1 MHIPRFLPRDTEL
14 AFAREAGFHF
24 SSGSLVTWLHAKTSV
39 LPVFGAS
46 LLLPGWALRPL
57 GLPGDSHL
65 SRFNGVPQPLSIFLT
80 LSPSAL
86 PPPPMHR
93 TVETLAERPW
103 GFHPCRAGFPGPGVP
118 AGRLL
123 PTVQPLGGNPPTASS
138 LSSQL
143 SKASTASPLR
153 RGSNP
158 GSSALWHWAC
168 SLSEPA
174 SPTVNGDNPPDV

>member
-86 PPPPMHR
+86 PPPSN
-93 TVETLAERPW
+93 AQN
-103 GFHPCRAGFPGPGVP
+103 CRD
-118 AGRLL
+118 AGRA
-123 PTVQPLGGNPPTASS
+123 PLGLSPVQSWVPWTRSPRRQAPPHRPA
-138 LSSQL
+138 
-143 SKASTASPLR
+143 LR
-153 RGSNP
+153 
-158 GSSALWHWAC
+158 W
-168 SLSEPA
+168 EPA
-174 SPTVNGDNPPDV
+174 HRQLPQFTAEQGKYCLSP